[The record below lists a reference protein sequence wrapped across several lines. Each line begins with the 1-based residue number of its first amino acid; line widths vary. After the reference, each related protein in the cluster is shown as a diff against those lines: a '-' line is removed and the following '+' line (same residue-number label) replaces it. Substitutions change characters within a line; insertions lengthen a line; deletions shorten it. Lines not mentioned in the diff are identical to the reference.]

1 MTIIPPINGIPAV
14 VATDRVPGSTG
25 TVPEAGA
32 GGEGFTSSIRQA
44 LESVSAAERQADAIA
59 VDIASGGDSGVHELM
74 VATAKASL
82 SVDLLV
88 QVRNRAVEA
97 YQEIMRMQI

>member
-1 MTIIPPINGIPAV
+1 MTVIPPINGIPAV
-14 VATDRVPGSTG
+14 VATDRAPGT
-25 TVPEAGA
+25 TRPVPETGS
-32 GGEGFTSSIRQA
+32 GDEGFASSVRKA

-59 VDIASGGDSGVHELM
+59 VDIASGGNTGVHELM

>member
-1 MTIIPPINGIPAV
+1 MTVIPPINGIPAV
-14 VATDRVPGSTG
+14 VATDRPATSVTPAGDSTS
-25 TVPEAGA
+25 
-32 GGEGFTSSIRQA
+32 GGGFASSVRNA

-59 VDIASGGDSGVHELM
+59 VDIASGGQSGVHELM

>member
-1 MTIIPPINGIPAV
+1 MTVIPPINGIPAI
-14 VATDRVPGSTG
+14 VATDRTAATTRP
-25 TVPEAGA
+25 VPETGA
-32 GGEGFTSSIRQA
+32 GGEGFADSVRKA

-59 VDIASGGDSGVHELM
+59 VDIASGGNSGVHELM

-82 SVDLLV
+82 GVDLLV

>member
-1 MTIIPPINGIPAV
+1 MSIAPISGIPAV
-14 VATDRVPGSTG
+14 TPPATAQPTAPAS
-25 TVPEAGA
+25 GA
-32 GGEGFTSSIRQA
+32 GFGETIGKALQA
-44 LESVSAAERQADAIA
+44 VSDAEQHADTVAK
-59 VDIASGGDSGVHELM
+59 DLASGGDSSVQDLM
-74 VATAKASL
+74 VAMSKASL

>member
-1 MTIIPPINGIPAV
+1 MIPPVSAV
-14 VATDRVPGSTG
+14 QAAASAVGG
-25 TVPEAGA
+25 AGA
-32 GGEGFTSSIRQA
+32 TQAPAAGFGDTIMSA
-44 LESVSAAERQADAIA
+44 LESVSQAEFNADALA
-59 VDIASGGDSGVHELM
+59 TDVALGGDTSVQELM
-74 VATAKASL
+74 VAMTKASL

>member
-1 MTIIPPINGIPAV
+1 MTVIPPINGIPAV
-14 VATDRVPGSTG
+14 VVSDRAPGTRP
-25 TVPEAGA
+25 VPETGS
-32 GGEGFTSSIRQA
+32 GDEGFASSVRKA

-59 VDIASGGDSGVHELM
+59 VDIASGGNSGVHELM

>member
-1 MTIIPPINGIPAV
+1 MTIPPIQSISSVTGAQKAAPTAAGSSDFGAMVADALKAV
-14 VATDRVPGSTG
+14 SG
-25 TVPEAGA
+25 TEH
-32 GGEGFTSSIRQA
+32 
-44 LESVSAAERQADAIA
+44 QADAIIESVA
-59 VDIASGGDSGVHELM
+59 TGGDAHIHDMM
-74 VATAKASL
+74 VAVSKAEL